1 MLEYRQNNIQVIVR
15 VKPEQ
20 GCIKVD
26 ECDSTLLLISNKQYN
41 YDHVIPPRA
50 SQQDVFTM
58 IGQPLINNALQGYNG
73 CVFAYGQTGS
83 GKTHT
88 LIGNNDGLLPQCLQ
102 YIFACSIE
110 DPNVIIKG
118 SYLEIYNEQIF
129 DLLSSSSNSLQI
141 REDPKKGI
149 YVENLNAAVISNYD
163 EAIALLRKGNSTRH
177 IAATKMNSESS
188 RSHAVFLIQYS
199 TSTQQD
205 KCEVHLYS
213 KMYFVDLAG
222 SERQKTAQTEGQR
235 LKETQAIN
243 KSLTQ
248 LGLVIYAIVEREK
261 GNNKIHI
268 PFRDS
273 KLTTLLK
280 DSLGGNSKT
289 FMVAAVNPLHEE
301 ESISTLK
308 FAERVKQIK
317 VKAHV
322 NKEYS
327 GEEITKLNLQ
337 IQQLKEE
344 LVKKTRELE
353 NVQPSDALQ
362 SQLHMQFDEIQKLLQ
377 QIHQSAIQMELETVE
392 GQLQEYAEKKS
403 YIIQILKSLNLSF
416 KEEETTNYQ
425 TLNENIEYQNKLKIQ
440 LLQQE
445 DVIYKLQKK
454 KKELEQSISDQQQAH
469 KTILASTLRGFED
482 QIKMKDYLYDQIKE
496 DFDQME
502 VSKLSLQHQY
512 DVLKEE
518 VQQYVEKIEQ
528 MQIQLFQ
535 NQQNQSTI
543 YEEKNQNIQKLDQD
557 LQKQIEYNSQLR
569 LQLEQIHVE
578 IYQNNQ
584 SFQTETNQ
592 LHSQIEQQ
600 QLEINRLQEC
610 VQKLEVEN
618 MNIKQNNDF
627 KREYDQ
633 LTQQYSNLKNQYQ
646 HLEQEVK
653 SLQTENQYNLSVIE
667 NLEISIKSFE
677 LFEDNWKQENQL
689 YRNTILELQ
698 EQLNQKQEIFLHIQK
713 SFKLDN
719 CENIINELNNKTN
732 QLHRNEQKLRQE
744 ISQLKSEQQ
753 LYIQKLQIRDQTIS
767 DLQNELQDLQKTH
780 RTSEVQKQIEQNE
793 KTQSQRQLEQKIATL
808 KLEYEKI
815 NKSKNAL
822 LVEYTKLEN
831 NQKEFESF
839 LIILEKKLQDYISN
853 TFRKNRVMSQEQQI
867 LYLKTTQINQTQQI
881 GKLEPFPRLELI
893 DQCFVLIKFNEQ
905 YQIFSII
912 SINIYILYIKNQ
924 KRKVNVMKNII
935 SIIKYQ
941 FTKKKI
947 IGLGSPLLD
956 IQAEVQLEFL
966 EKYGLKLNNTYFA
979 EQKHLEL
986 YEELIKIPS
995 HSHVPGGSALNTIR
1009 IARWMAQAQKDQVKF
1024 IGCVGKQDKFAKML
1038 IETTNKDGVTAL
1050 FDEQSY
1056 PTGKCAVLLCNKD
1069 RCLVPQIGA
1078 SAHLSKE
1085 FVEQHI
1091 EEIKTAA
1098 VLFCEV
1104 YFLYPRAELTK
1115 NVFKVAQE
1123 SNVHTCLSL
1132 SSVNAVNDRFNEILA
1147 VLPYVDY
1154 LFGNEE
1160 EVGQF
1165 GKNFGCR
1172 GGLQE
1177 SMQRIAEFSKVGVK
1191 DRVVVCTQGHKPTL
1205 IAKKNELLNI
1215 QVESVDVQKIVDTNS
1230 AGDSFCGGFIAELLN
1245 GADLIKCTKAG
1256 NYSAAQ
1262 TIQHE
1267 GSTIPKYQPDK
1278 KW

>member
-1 MLEYRQNNIQVIVR
+1 MLEYRQNNIQVVVR

-26 ECDSTLLLISNKQYN
+26 ECDSTVLLISNKQYH
-41 YDHVIPPRA
+41 YDHVIPPSA
-50 SQQDVFTM
+50 SQQDVFTL

-149 YVENLNAAVISNYD
+149 YVENLNAVVVSNYD
-163 EAIALLRKGNSTRH
+163 EAIALLKKGNSTRH

-199 TSTQQD
+199 TSIQQE

-337 IQQLKEE
+337 ISQLKEE
-344 LVKKTRELE
+344 LAKKSRELE

-377 QIHQSAIQMELETVE
+377 QIHQSAMQMELETVE

-403 YIIQILKSLNLSF
+403 YIVQILKSLNLSF
-416 KEEETTNYQ
+416 KEEDTTNYQ

-454 KKELEQSISDQQQAH
+454 KKELEQNISDQQQAH

-482 QIKMKDYLYDQIKE
+482 QMKMKDYLYDQIKE

-512 DVLKEE
+512 DGLKEE
-518 VQQYVEKIEQ
+518 VQQYIEKIEQ

-535 NQQNQSTI
+535 NQQNQSSI
-543 YEEKNQNIQKLDQD
+543 YEEKDQNIQKLDSD

-584 SFQTETNQ
+584 SFQAETNQ
-592 LHSQIEQQ
+592 LNAQIEQQ
-600 QLEINRLQEC
+600 QLEINRLSEY
-610 VQKLEVEN
+610 VQKIEDEN
-618 MNIKQNNDF
+618 INIKQNNDF

-633 LTQQYSNLKNQYQ
+633 LTQQYTNLKSQYQ
-646 HLEQEVK
+646 HLEQELK

-667 NLEISIKSFE
+667 NLEMSIKSFE

-780 RTSEVQKQIEQNE
+780 RSSEVQKQIEQNE

-831 NQKEFESF
+831 NQKEYESF
-839 LIILEKKLQDYISN
+839 LLILEKKLQDYVSN

-867 LYLKTTQINQTQQI
+867 LYLKTTQIKQSKFVIIEALVDIVILDTIDRQI
-881 GKLEPFPRLELI
+881 RT
-893 DQCFVLIKFNEQ
+893 
-905 YQIFSII
+905 FS
-912 SINIYILYIKNQ
+912 Q
-924 KRKVNVMKNII
+924 
-935 SIIKYQ
+935 
-941 FTKKKI
+941 
-947 IGLGSPLLD
+947 
-956 IQAEVQLEFL
+956 
-966 EKYGLKLNNTYFA
+966 
-979 EQKHLEL
+979 
-986 YEELIKIPS
+986 
-995 HSHVPGGSALNTIR
+995 IR
-1009 IARWMAQAQKDQVKF
+1009 I
-1024 IGCVGKQDKFAKML
+1024 
-1038 IETTNKDGVTAL
+1038 N
-1050 FDEQSY
+1050 
-1056 PTGKCAVLLCNKD
+1056 
-1069 RCLVPQIGA
+1069 
-1078 SAHLSKE
+1078 
-1085 FVEQHI
+1085 
-1091 EEIKTAA
+1091 
-1098 VLFCEV
+1098 
-1104 YFLYPRAELTK
+1104 
-1115 NVFKVAQE
+1115 
-1123 SNVHTCLSL
+1123 
-1132 SSVNAVNDRFNEILA
+1132 
-1147 VLPYVDY
+1147 
-1154 LFGNEE
+1154 
-1160 EVGQF
+1160 
-1165 GKNFGCR
+1165 
-1172 GGLQE
+1172 
-1177 SMQRIAEFSKVGVK
+1177 
-1191 DRVVVCTQGHKPTL
+1191 
-1205 IAKKNELLNI
+1205 
-1215 QVESVDVQKIVDTNS
+1215 
-1230 AGDSFCGGFIAELLN
+1230 
-1245 GADLIKCTKAG
+1245 
-1256 NYSAAQ
+1256 
-1262 TIQHE
+1262 
-1267 GSTIPKYQPDK
+1267 
-1278 KW
+1278 